1 MKRSI
6 LCFLCLAITS
16 LYSCEKEPENQNP
29 PGGNSETPSTPVSE
43 YVVSNLSMCIPSE
56 GGECSFAFKTTDS
69 WTASVINDRAEGWLA
84 FSPTSGQ
91 SGSVTVLVKASV
103 NEGYEDRSA
112 TLRIVSGKNTTDL
125 LITQKQ
131 KDALLITTT
140 KYEVPKEGGELSIE
154 VKSNVS
160 YSYSIEDADGLL
172 TDHTAKTKALE
183 TRILSFAVG
192 ANSNTDRREGRIVF
206 TDGTLKEVVSV
217 YQEGNRAPE
226 KTDLRIL
233 LSEKEITMDAGGGTV
248 RVEAVSDRNVS
259 IRIPEGYEWIQ
270 EGNRESTNTFFLSV
284 TENNSAENREGF
296 VSFTDAESGFSE
308 NVSILQMGKDA
319 VAVAK
324 TNYSFGLEGGT
335 LALDVVA
342 NKQVDASSD
351 ADWLYLEAGQSSGSK
366 LVFTVAR
373 ANAGTDR
380 TGTITLRSG
389 TAIQTIKVRQF
400 HQDSPISFECQVV
413 KDRLIALFDMNGDG
427 ELSFKEAADVT
438 TLMNVFNEVSQQID
452 VGVFYDENGDLKSS
466 SPNTQYRWARNLVDT
481 HSITSIDELQFFTGL
496 TEIAPYAFYRMPFL
510 NRVTLPKGIKVI
522 DAYAFAVDGGF
533 SIYQYE
539 QGRRGLD
546 TIIFPDG
553 LESIGDNAFSGRP
566 LSNGIVFPSSLKSIG
581 SRAFSNCCY
590 TPRNQFDMGEA
601 VIGLKNIVIPES
613 VELIGCSSIYNGSY
627 DGNAFYGCLA
637 LESIEIP
644 ATIQYISAN
653 SFTDCPR
660 LKAVTGSAVS
670 RDGHAVVNDD
680 GVLMFF
686 IGGRMNE
693 YGIPDGVKR
702 VHERWARYGDSPV
715 VLYLNDGNAVPRGSW
730 LCHSDG
736 SFFTEDE
743 MDAYKVKTITIPSSF
758 EKPADNVFKYLNNLE
773 SFKGKGATSDGKGLV
788 IDNCLVAVAQA
799 ASPGFNIPSGVTE
812 IGPYA
817 FANSLVTEVIIPDAV
832 QRIGHGAFIDCAALE
847 SATLPKGWTTLV
859 ESMFAECGNLTQIH
873 GLESIDEIKQNGL
886 SGCNSLLKRFKVP
899 ASVKILGPGCLMNT
913 NSEPNIIEFES
924 LVPPQI
930 VCPAGFGLVYDS
942 ESKSY
947 IVETAPFSDNTKT
960 TVYVPDIAYD
970 RYHSKYYGWGNIS
983 CRKLSELYST
993 PVFHIREFD
1002 EWRGAHQAHILRIT
1016 EEGKDE
1022 YTYHYDLIKVE
1033 AGSFERKMPRDPSST
1048 VTVNIT
1054 KDYYMAATEFPQW
1067 LWLDVMHCNPSTF
1080 PERYNTGGY
1089 WGEDSDFYPV
1099 ETVSWEDCN
1108 AFLQALNELTGL
1120 SMRLP
1125 SEAEWEYAARGGK
1138 FSQGYAYSGGNDLS
1152 SIANYHD
1159 TFGNYTIRCGERT
1172 ANELGLYDMHGNVW
1186 EYCQDYYRD
1195 WGDDSDAVPSGD
1207 DPAGPAAPQEGSRVI
1222 RGGAYNYRGF
1232 SYREDRGM
1240 DRVEVFDGFIG
1251 VTNNRRGIQEMNT
1264 GKDVGFRPGCRY
1276 SG

>member
-6 LCFLCLAITS
+6 QIILSLAFLGLC
-16 LYSCEKEPENQNP
+16 SCEKEPENQNP
-29 PGGNSETPSTPVSE
+29 PENHSETPSTQASE
-43 YVVSNLSMCIPSE
+43 YVVSNLSMSIPTE

-69 WTASVINDRAEGWLA
+69 WTASIINDRAEGWLT

-91 SGSVTVLVKASV
+91 SGSVTVVVNASR
-103 NEGYEDRSA
+103 NEGYVDRSA

-131 KDALLITTT
+131 KDALLVTTT

-160 YSYSIEDADGLL
+160 YNYSIEDADGWL
-172 TDHTAKTKALE
+172 TDNTTKTKALE
-183 TRILSFAVG
+183 TRTLSFAVG
-192 ANSNTDRREGRIVF
+192 ANANTDRREGRIVF
-206 TDGTLKEVVSV
+206 TDGTLKEVVSI

-226 KTDLRIL
+226 KPDLRIL
-233 LSEKEITMDAGGGTV
+233 LSEKEITMDADGGMV
-248 RVEAVSDRNVS
+248 RVEVVSDRNIS

-270 EGNRESTNTFFLSV
+270 EGNSESTNTFYLAV
-284 TENNSAENREGF
+284 AENDSPESREGF
-296 VSFTDAESGFSE
+296 VSFTDVESGFSE
-308 NVSILQMGKDA
+308 NVNIFQMGKDA
-319 VAVAK
+319 IAVARSEY
-324 TNYSFGLEGGT
+324 TFGLEGGT
-335 LALDVVA
+335 LTLDVVA

-351 ADWLYLEAGQSSGSK
+351 ADWLYLEAGQSTDSR

-389 TAIQTIKVRQF
+389 TAVQNITVRQYP
-400 HQDSPISFECQVV
+400 QDNPISFECQAV
-413 KDRLIALFDMNGDG
+413 KDRLVALFDMNGDG
-427 ELSFKEAADVT
+427 ELSFKEAAAVT
-438 TLMNVFNEVSQQID
+438 TLMNVFNEVSPVIS
-452 VGVFYDENGDLKSS
+452 VGVYCDEDGNLLS
-466 SPNTQYRWARNLVDT
+466 RNHVRYQLTRSLVDT
-481 HSITSIDELQFFTGL
+481 YSITSFDELQFFTGL

-510 NRVTLPKGIKVI
+510 NRVSLPAGIKVI
-522 DAYAFAVDGGF
+522 DAYAFAADRF

-539 QGRRGLD
+539 QGMRGLD

-660 LKAVTGSAVS
+660 LTAVTGSAVS
-670 RDGHAVVNDD
+670 RDGHVVVNND

-702 VHERWARYGDSPV
+702 VHERWAGGGNSPV
-715 VLYLNDGNAVPRGSW
+715 VLYLNDGNAIPRGGW
-730 LCHSDG
+730 LFHSNG
-736 SFFTEDE
+736 SEFTTDE
-743 MDAYKVKTITIPSSF
+743 IDAYWVKTITIPSSF
-758 EKPADNVFKYLNNLE
+758 EKPAQNGFRYLRNLE
-773 SFKGKGATSDGKGLV
+773 SFKGRGATSDGKGLV
-788 IDNCLVAVAQA
+788 IDNCLVSVAPA
-799 ASPGFNIPSGVTE
+799 ANPGFNIPSDVTE

-817 FANSLVTEVIIPDAV
+817 FAYSQVAEVIIPDAV
-832 QRIGHGAFIDCAALE
+832 QIIGNYAFEGCASLE
-847 SATLPKGWTTLV
+847 SVTLPKGWTTIV
-859 ESMFAECGNLTQIH
+859 DYMFSRCEKLTRIK
-873 GLESIDEIKQNGL
+873 GIESISEIKRSGL

-899 ASVKILGPGCLMNT
+899 ASVKKLGETSLMPETESQNLGYMG
-913 NSEPNIIEFES
+913 PFIVEFES
-924 LVPPQI
+924 LIPPQI
-930 VCPAGFGLVYDS
+930 VNAGSGLEYDS
-942 ESKSY
+942 ESRSY
-947 IVETAPFSDNTKT
+947 IAETTPFGYNTKT
-960 TVYVPDIAYD
+960 TVYVPDIAYE

-983 CRKLSELYST
+983 SRKLSELYST

-1022 YTYHYDLIKVE
+1022 STYYYDLIKVE
-1033 AGSFERKMPRDPSST
+1033 AGSFERKMPKDPSST

-1054 KDYYMAATEFPQW
+1054 KEYYMAATEFPQW
-1067 LWLDVMHCNPSTF
+1067 LWLDVLHCNPSTF
-1080 PERYNTGGY
+1080 TEQYNY
-1089 WGEDSDFYPV
+1089 VEDSDFHPV

-1108 AFLQALNELTGL
+1108 AFLQELNKLTGL

-1125 SEAEWEYAARGGK
+1125 TEAEWEYAARGGK
-1138 FSQGYAYSGGNDLS
+1138 YSNGYAYSGSNNLHAVAHCDNVG
-1152 SIANYHD
+1152 Y
-1159 TFGNYTIRCGERT
+1159 YTIRCGLCT

-1186 EYCQDYYRD
+1186 EYCSDYYQD
-1195 WGDDSDAVPSGD
+1195 WSYGAETV
-1207 DPAGPAAPQEGSRVI
+1207 PAGNNPTGPAESQDGRRVI
-1222 RGGAYNYRGF
+1222 RGGSFNYPGF
-1232 SYREDRGM
+1232 SYWEGSGWDQ
-1240 DRVEVFDGFIG
+1240 VQVSDGFIG
-1251 VTNNRRGIQEMNT
+1251 VWNNRGGIQETNS
-1264 GKDVGFRPGCRY
+1264 GKDVGFRPAL
-1276 SG
+1276 